1 MNHTSQAILK
11 LQERVSKLEAILTA
25 LGIDIETEMGKKSG
39 SDAII
44 GSLTN
49 NLVAS
54 RRGGEEWLTAREVG
68 KHMGQSSSW
77 VRQHAQFL
85 PDSAKRQM
93 DGGRRTWHYL
103 WNENTR
109 EIFINIKTN

>member
-1 MNHTSQAILK
+1 MNHTSKAILN
-11 LQERVSKLEAILTA
+11 LQERVNKLEAILTA
-25 LGIDIETEMGKKSG
+25 LGINIEAENGEFDGSG
-39 SDAII
+39 NI
-44 GSLTN
+44 
-49 NLVAS
+49 NLVES

-85 PDSAKRQM
+85 PASAKRQM

-109 EIFINIKTN
+109 AIFINIKTN

>member
-1 MNHTSQAILK
+1 MNHTSQAILN
-11 LQERVSKLEAILTA
+11 LQERVNKLEAILTA
-25 LGIDIETEMGKKSG
+25 LGINIETETRGKNDVIMGS
-39 SDAII
+39 ST
-44 GSLTN
+44 S

-85 PDSAKRQM
+85 PASAKRQM

-103 WNENTR
+103 WNENTKQ
-109 EIFINIKTN
+109 IFIKIKTN